1 MKFKVMSEKQIRNI
15 TDNFVCPILKG
26 YPEIVSPL
34 TYFARLENNSLL
46 GYTSYSDMGEFYFVG
61 NTFILPEARGKGVYS
76 ELLSHRNRCL
86 PDKPKITLVNPINN
100 TNPEVLYAQVRKQ
113 GGVEVL
119 CYSDVEEIMSQE
131 MFDTIKELPVF
142 IYR

>member
-1 MKFKVMSEKQIRNI
+1 
-15 TDNFVCPILKG
+15 
-26 YPEIVSPL
+26 
-34 TYFARLENNSLL
+34 
-46 GYTSYSDMGEFYFVG
+46 MGDFYFVG

-100 TNPEVLYAQVRKQ
+100 TDPEVLYAQVRKQ

-131 MFDTIKELPVF
+131 MFDIIKELPVF